1 MKRTAAGRSVVW
13 LALENDVPDFR
24 MQGATQRSGWPRQSG
39 ADAGAN
45 GQISDR
51 FIPLSRAEPVFSQ
64 RGGVDVC
71 VYRDRSVK
79 RLPQCLDEIAACPSG
94 LCRFELL
101 AEAWIS
107 GIENK
112 RYECRDADGAY
123 LASVWQLRRCPVYAS
138 AMFRSEE
145 KTTGTHG

>member
-1 MKRTAAGRSVVW
+1 MRRRPPRSKRTDTRFPYTT
-13 LALENDVPDFR
+13 LFR
-24 MQGATQRSGWPRQSG
+24 FRQSG

-101 AEAWIS
+101 AEAWIR

-112 RYECRDADGAY
+112 R
-123 LASVWQLRRCPVYAS
+123 
-138 AMFRSEE
+138 
-145 KTTGTHG
+145 

>member
-1 MKRTAAGRSVVW
+1 MR
-13 LALENDVPDFR
+13 
-24 MQGATQRSGWPRQSG
+24 
-39 ADAGAN
+39 
-45 GQISDR
+45 ISDWGSDVCSSDR
-51 FIPLSRAEPVFSQ
+51 FSQ

-101 AEAWIS
+101 AEAWIR

-112 RYECRDADGAY
+112 RSECRDADGAY
-123 LASVWQLRRCPVYAS
+123 LASVWQLRRCPVDDRSMCSFGGRRRPAILRQHS
-138 AMFRSEE
+138 IFRRQRSEE
-145 KTTGTHG
+145 HTSELQSLMRLSYAVFCLKKKNTNT

>member
-1 MKRTAAGRSVVW
+1 MKRTAAGRAVVW

-39 ADAGAN
+39 ADACAN

-51 FIPLSRAEPVFSQ
+51 VIPLSRAEPVFSQ

-101 AEAWIS
+101 AEAWI
-107 GIENK
+107 
-112 RYECRDADGAY
+112 
-123 LASVWQLRRCPVYAS
+123 
-138 AMFRSEE
+138 RSEE
-145 KTTGTHG
+145 HTSELQSLMRISYAVLCLKKKIYYHNTNKQHY